1 MTSSKLNNQFSQKHF
16 IALTK
21 KRFKKKFK
29 KPISAT
35 DINKIWKDWVQY
47 HIIDGVIDGDK
58 VKIDKHSSIRIVG
71 MPILDDNSFKG
82 LIMSGR
88 MINRGGSVTSPKM
101 NPKRK
106 EFKYKIVYEN
116 KLAKDKALYF
126 KASPKFA
133 KQVHQ
138 ALINT
143 NNYYPIITKK

>member
-1 MTSSKLNNQFSQKHF
+1 MSKSQSNQFSQKHF

-29 KPISAT
+29 KTVTAT
-35 DINKIWKDWVQY
+35 EINKVWKDWVQY
-47 HIIDGVIDGDK
+47 HIIDGVIDGDD

-71 MPILDDNSFKG
+71 TPVLEDGTFKSLILN
-82 LIMSGR
+82 GR
-88 MINRGGSVTSPKM
+88 MVNRGGVVTSPKR
-101 NPKRK
+101 NIKRK
-106 EFKYKIVYEN
+106 DFKYKIVYVN

-133 KQVHQ
+133 KQVHE

>member
-1 MTSSKLNNQFSQKHF
+1 MTNNKLNSQFNQKHF

-29 KPISAT
+29 TTITAT
-35 DINKIWKDWVQY
+35 EINKMWKDWVQY

-58 VKIDKHSSIRIVG
+58 VKIDKHSSIKIVG
-71 MPILDDNSFKG
+71 VPVLDDNSFKG
-82 LIMSGR
+82 LILSGR
-88 MINRGGSVTSPKM
+88 MVNRSGVASPIKR
-101 NPKRK
+101 NIKRK
-106 EFKYKIVYEN
+106 DFKYKIVYEN

-133 KQVHQ
+133 KQVHE

-143 NNYYPIITKK
+143 NNYYQIITKK

>member
-88 MINRGGSVTSPKM
+88 MINRGGGVTSPKM

-126 KASPKFA
+126 KASPNFA